1 MFTENINETE
11 RKKIILNGLISQIYK
26 EDVQIDEYV
35 ETIDFLESEDA
46 EEIRNLFGNGRFP
59 TLTECCWL
67 TLVCIGPV
75 GMLFIHIF
83 EKRLE
88 VLPLNAVLAL
98 VSVSI
103 ITVVWKE
110 YFSARKIYKQEMK
123 EKNIC
128 QVKIWPFMILS
139 FILAFT
145 VIVAVTIK
153 AEKWLAPEQWL
164 FYEMSGMA
172 EACMV
177 LIMVLIGVSCCVINV
192 TYVSNKN
199 IVVHTLLHPN
209 GIKYKY
215 DDIEK
220 VEARFGTK
228 IIALSEANRR
238 GEFTYKIHL
247 EDRVIVFAAPSTNE
261 TIERYNENTYLE
273 LEELDQKLMEMG
285 IVKEASK
292 QYSEYCEL
300 DEEYVDRF
308 IRIIENK
315 SNLAVRKVK

>member
-11 RKKIILNGLISQIYK
+11 RKKIILNGLISQICK

-110 YFSARKIYKQEMK
+110 Y
-123 EKNIC
+123 
-128 QVKIWPFMILS
+128 
-139 FILAFT
+139 
-145 VIVAVTIK
+145 
-153 AEKWLAPEQWL
+153 
-164 FYEMSGMA
+164 
-172 EACMV
+172 
-177 LIMVLIGVSCCVINV
+177 
-192 TYVSNKN
+192 
-199 IVVHTLLHPN
+199 
-209 GIKYKY
+209 
-215 DDIEK
+215 
-220 VEARFGTK
+220 
-228 IIALSEANRR
+228 
-238 GEFTYKIHL
+238 
-247 EDRVIVFAAPSTNE
+247 
-261 TIERYNENTYLE
+261 
-273 LEELDQKLMEMG
+273 
-285 IVKEASK
+285 
-292 QYSEYCEL
+292 CEL

>member
-1 MFTENINETE
+1 M
-11 RKKIILNGLISQIYK
+11 
-26 EDVQIDEYV
+26 QIDEYV

-110 YFSARKIYKQEMK
+110 Y
-123 EKNIC
+123 
-128 QVKIWPFMILS
+128 
-139 FILAFT
+139 
-145 VIVAVTIK
+145 
-153 AEKWLAPEQWL
+153 
-164 FYEMSGMA
+164 
-172 EACMV
+172 
-177 LIMVLIGVSCCVINV
+177 
-192 TYVSNKN
+192 
-199 IVVHTLLHPN
+199 
-209 GIKYKY
+209 
-215 DDIEK
+215 
-220 VEARFGTK
+220 
-228 IIALSEANRR
+228 
-238 GEFTYKIHL
+238 
-247 EDRVIVFAAPSTNE
+247 
-261 TIERYNENTYLE
+261 
-273 LEELDQKLMEMG
+273 
-285 IVKEASK
+285 
-292 QYSEYCEL
+292 CEL

-308 IRIIENK
+308 IRIKENK